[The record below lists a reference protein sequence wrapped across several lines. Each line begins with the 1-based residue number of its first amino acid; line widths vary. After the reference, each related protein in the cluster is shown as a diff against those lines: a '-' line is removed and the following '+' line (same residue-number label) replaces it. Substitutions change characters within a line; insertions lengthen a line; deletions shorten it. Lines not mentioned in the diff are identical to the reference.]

1 VVSDRKPAPSSP
13 PPTTLAIPNRGLCCS
28 PSERSQLRKT
38 AIVTPPL
45 KLQGKMR
52 FVSQPMER
60 IVAFSLQDGI
70 SMEVQQKV
78 ATKQ

>member
-1 VVSDRKPAPSSP
+1 
-13 PPTTLAIPNRGLCCS
+13 
-28 PSERSQLRKT
+28 
-38 AIVTPPL
+38 
-45 KLQGKMR
+45 MR